1 MALRSSNGSPLR
13 PSVKDN
19 ALYAAAT
26 GAQPSMSV
34 HLYCLD
40 LAAVRG
46 RFQGLELVRGGDG
59 SIQRLAVDFD
69 QLCTLTGGE
78 SAVGS

>member
-1 MALRSSNGSPLR
+1 
-13 PSVKDN
+13 
-19 ALYAAAT
+19 
-26 GAQPSMSV
+26 MSLHV
-34 HLYCLD
+34 YCLD

-78 SAVGS
+78 SAVDS